1 MDKVPV
7 SAVCNEAVDIAKKRG
22 FYLKGGAIDY
32 EKVYNTVINDLKSA
46 SLGKVTFDR
55 L

>member
-1 MDKVPV
+1 MNILQIDKY
-7 SAVCNEAVDIAKKRG
+7 